1 MYNVFKRPMFKLGGQ
16 ADQGTGIMSTVE
28 PKQTMRQNPYTG
40 YAIGGRIGYAN
51 GPGPVLNFKESPFYV
66 PGMNLMESNQ
76 AFNKYIEDRNKKLF
90 EADTTS
96 QDYYSRYPLQEKRPM
111 DDREAILKTLQEKGK
126 FSSIRGRPTR
136 RQEDAAIEE
145 ERKIVGDVSPVTEK
159 STGSNEEDLAF
170 ATGIGGQKINTPP
183 PPSPKKEPKYKE
195 TYNLKEQIAK
205 ESQEIKDLLKDEDY
219 SKGELA
225 LILSAAIGKKGT
237 IAEKIQEATR
247 LALPLAQSRRKED
260 KDVTLAAY
268 KLAKEKELYNIR
280 FGAGTE
286 GLKNLRAQAEAIA
299 RKENRD
305 VDAVL
310 DDLLIKSGESKIKDV
325 AKAGRLEYLAK
336 EQSKINSLAN
346 DIRILENQKAQLES
360 TGKNTTEVDK
370 RIAEARKEFSV
381 FSSYPE
387 FEEALPQYKGF
398 KAGGRIMKQVGGDL
412 DETEETENNDMIAS
426 KVSFDNKPQ
435 DATVVEKPV
444 EKLSYQQ
451 LRDRLPQ
458 EITNDV
464 VMLIANSEE
473 ALQDFAYIRTQND
486 VSKFNVKYGVN
497 LVVPPTAS

>member
-1 MYNVFKRPMFKLGGQ
+1 MFKLGGMT
-16 ADQGTGIMSTVE
+16 QGTGIMSHVE
-28 PKQTMRQNPYTG
+28 PRPQYFN
-40 YAIGGRIGYAN
+40 GGRIGYQNA
-51 GPGPVLNFKESPFYV
+51 GPVQVSNPFTYFAPKNIPQVGISQNLSTPNYSTRGQRLLEKIRSGEGPLGSSYIPFKETIDLD
-66 PGMNLMESNQ
+66 NLLIQEGIITEDTPISERLKARELYKTRGIQGTTDQKLGLGLDKES
-76 AFNKYIEDRNKKLF
+76 
-90 EADTTS
+90 
-96 QDYYSRYPLQEKRPM
+96 
-111 DDREAILKTLQEKGK
+111 
-126 FSSIRGRPTR
+126 
-136 RQEDAAIEE
+136 
-145 ERKIVGDVSPVTEK
+145 GD
-159 STGSNEEDLAF
+159 F
-170 ATGIGGQKINTPP
+170 ATGLGEQKITPPP

-247 LALPLAQSRRKED
+247 LALPIAQSRRKED

-412 DETEETENNDMIAS
+412 DDTEETENNDMIAS

-435 DATVVEKPV
+435 DATVIEKPV